1 LADVHRSHQF
11 VGSDGNVY
19 EWRNRKGEYEVCTL
33 VLGISAYLIEPHQLI
48 AMANGARVAEYTNTV
63 VETPVGNTHAVLHL
77 TFENELLVLE
87 TVLALCLARW
97 VNLQNM

>member
-1 LADVHRSHQF
+1 
-11 VGSDGNVY
+11 
-19 EWRNRKGEYEVCTL
+19 
-33 VLGISAYLIEPHQLI
+33 
-48 AMANGARVAEYTNTV
+48 MANGARVAEYTNTV
-63 VETPVGNTHAVLHL
+63 VETPVGNAHAVLHL